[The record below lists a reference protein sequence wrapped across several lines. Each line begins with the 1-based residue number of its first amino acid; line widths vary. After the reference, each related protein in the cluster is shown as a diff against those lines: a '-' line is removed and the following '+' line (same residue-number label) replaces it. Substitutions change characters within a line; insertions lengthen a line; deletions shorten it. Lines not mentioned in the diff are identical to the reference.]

1 MHILYTFLFT
11 LAVPFILLRLYWRSF
26 KAPDYRR
33 RWRERLGFYP
43 ASAPTSVLW
52 FHAVS
57 VGEVEAVAPLVHHFL
72 DQPNQEKILLTTT
85 TPTGSAR
92 VEALFKGRVE
102 HVYLPYDLP
111 RVVNRFIKHFQPQIG
126 VIVETEIWPNLYA
139 GCGKNNIPL
148 AIINGRLSDSS
159 VVGYQKIRSLVDR
172 TLANVS
178 VIATQSE
185 QDSTRFKQIGAS
197 AEQVQTVGNIKFDLT
212 ISATVLLEGELL
224 KEVTFANRFVFL
236 AASTHRGE
244 EEILLKIYQR
254 VKKQHP
260 NLLLVLVPRHPERF
274 EAVTALSKKYKLNTI
289 IRSSGQLCDQ
299 STDVYVAD
307 TMGELRMIY
316 AGADIAFVGGSL
328 VPHGGQNAL
337 EAAAVGVPIMFGPYM
352 MNFKEITRGL
362 LAVEGACQCSDE
374 ADVEQQLC
382 RLINDVEKRQQMV
395 RQAKQFVTK
404 NQGALAL
411 IITVITGLLS
421 SKGQR

>member
-33 RWRERLGFYP
+33 RWHERLGFYH

-72 DQPNQEKILLTTT
+72 DQPNQENILITTT

-92 VEALFKGRVE
+92 VTALFKGRVE

-111 RVVNRFIKHFQPQIG
+111 NVVNRFIKHFKPQIG

-159 VVGYQKIRSLVDR
+159 VADYRKIRSLVNR
-172 TLANVS
+172 TLSNVS

-197 AEQVQTVGNIKFDLT
+197 ADQVQTVGNIKFDLT
-212 ISATVLLEGELL
+212 ISVTILLEGELL

-236 AASTHRGE
+236 AASTHNGE
-244 EEILLKIYQR
+244 EETLLKIYQR

-274 EAVTALSKKYKLNTI
+274 QAVTALAQKYKLKTI
-289 IRSSGQLCDQ
+289 MRSSGQLCDQ
-299 STDVYVAD
+299 RTDVYVAD

-374 ADVEQQLC
+374 TAVEQQLY
-382 RLINDVEKRQQMV
+382 RLINDAEKRQQMV
-395 RQAKQFVTK
+395 KQAKQFVTK

-411 IITVITGLLS
+411 ITTIITGLLS